1 MIARVRYDAVME
13 LIYLPAV
20 PTFVNEPLDL
30 LTRSTTTCAR
40 YELRP
45 IWRYNSAEWT
55 SMVSECRPEVNRW
68 RQPLLPVA
76 LRILYQGCCRQA
88 ITPQIFAI
96 SRCPPAQLEG
106 PDAKLCSFLRYCH
119 HFYLHKPWQNWQLGG
134 NQLGTMMHDLTVI
147 LSHCSMH
154 RVNRPHLESPSIHKP
169 NG

>member
-1 MIARVRYDAVME
+1 MIARVRYDAVVE

-55 SMVSECRPEVNRW
+55 SMVSECGPEVNRW

-96 SRCPPAQLEG
+96 SRCPPAQPEG

-119 HFYLHKPWQNWQLGG
+119 HFYLHKPWRNWQLGG
-134 NQLGTMMHDLTVI
+134 NQPGTMMHDLTVI
-147 LSHCSMH
+147 PSHCSMH